1 MMFWGHHMGFGG
13 YGLLITAVVWIG
25 LIVLGVWL
33 LAKLFPSGGNAGRS
47 DGTGNG
53 GAGRSRTTGSE
64 TPMEILQ
71 KRYARGE
78 LTKEEYET
86 IRHDLSTS

>member
-1 MMFWGHHMGFGG
+1 MMFWGHHMGYGG
-13 YGLLITAVVWIG
+13 YGFLLTAIVWIG

-33 LAKLFPSGGNAGRS
+33 LAKLFPGGSSPGRS
-47 DGTGNG
+47 GSTGNR
-53 GAGRSRTTGSE
+53 GAAHSRTTGSE

-86 IRHDLSTS
+86 IRHDLMAS

>member
-1 MMFWGHHMGFGG
+1 MMFWGHHMGYGG
-13 YGLLITAVVWIG
+13 YGLLISAIVWIG

-33 LAKLFPSGGNAGRS
+33 LAKLFPGGSSPGS
-47 DGTGNG
+47 IGTGNK

-86 IRHDLSTS
+86 IRHDLLTS

>member
-1 MMFWGHHMGFGG
+1 MMFWGHHMGYGG
-13 YGLLITAVVWIG
+13 YGLLLSAIVWIG

-33 LAKLFPSGGNAGRS
+33 LAKLFPGRS
-47 DGTGNG
+47 RPINSSGNGNDGT
-53 GAGRSRTTGSE
+53 GRSRTTGSE

-71 KRYARGE
+71 RRYARGE

-86 IRHDLSTS
+86 IRHDLST